1 MEIVHPL
8 QSQLF
13 SGCGASRVLLTDL
26 GLCFFFFFFWWFG
39 LLYLFPKGIGGGI
52 DFCVSEL
59 IFVGIK
65 CRLLNGI

>member
-8 QSQLF
+8 KSQLF

-26 GLCFFFFFFWWFG
+26 GLCLFIYFFWWFG

-52 DFCVSEL
+52 DLCVSEL
-59 IFVGIK
+59 IFDSIK
-65 CRLLNGI
+65 CTLLNGV